1 MPAVI
6 VDQPWPPDV
15 PTDLRRPDGSAV
27 LDPTTAKPLRVS
39 HDQLIVWVSLTPR
52 RLPSPA
58 GFPVIP
64 AVFDTGFNDS
74 FLIREEQA
82 QGWLTPTAVAR
93 LPRNRNALLLD
104 GQQVR
109 GRDSDLWLYPNV
121 PGTRDPDLAGTPVRL
136 LLPLGAWLIPPTV
149 KVSKDKPLLG
159 LLAVAHNGLTVR
171 LDGLARR
178 VWVDTP

>member
-6 VDQPWPPDV
+6 VDQPWPPDAGE
-15 PTDLRRPDGSAV
+15 DLRRPDGTTV
-27 LDPTTAKPLRVS
+27 PDPATGRPLRVL
-39 HDQLIVWVSLTPR
+39 HDQIIFWVSLTPR
-52 RLPSPA
+52 GLPSPA

-82 QGWLTPTAVAR
+82 EGWLTPAAVAR

-121 PGTRDPDLAGTPVRL
+121 PGSRDPDPAGTPVRL

-159 LLAVAHNGLTVR
+159 LPAIAHNGLTVR
-171 LDGLARR
+171 IDGLARR
-178 VWVDTP
+178 VGVDTP